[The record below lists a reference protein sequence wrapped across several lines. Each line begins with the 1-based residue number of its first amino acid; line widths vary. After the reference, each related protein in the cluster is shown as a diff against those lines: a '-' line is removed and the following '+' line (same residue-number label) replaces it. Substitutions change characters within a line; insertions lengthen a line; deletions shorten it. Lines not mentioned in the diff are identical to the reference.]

1 MELARRLEPSTFRS
15 VFLVVVGIDSHKRCD
30 CDTLCRSTPSSLTSL
45 PSGSLFAFLCFGDYP
60 DIIACVSV
68 SSNCRLN
75 LSYVTCVARH
85 AHNVAFHKSDLF
97 FICMLRPVSS
107 EIKIDETEIQ
117 AAKVRLHLY
126 FKGIS
131 SRSFLKRACKTSTGE
146 KHFRLHFTIFR

>member
-1 MELARRLEPSTFRS
+1 
-15 VFLVVVGIDSHKRCD
+15 
-30 CDTLCRSTPSSLTSL
+30 
-45 PSGSLFAFLCFGDYP
+45 
-60 DIIACVSV
+60 
-68 SSNCRLN
+68 

-131 SRSFLKRACKTSTGE
+131 SRF
-146 KHFRLHFTIFR
+146 FF